1 MREDR
6 RLSEGDVAAY
16 MATRESSFGYSG
28 DPEEVRQFFLGRM
41 PSTFGTFEGGRLVSV
56 VSQHRYRMW
65 MAGRQVPM
73 GGLGGIATVP
83 EHRRGGHAKRLMSLA
98 MEEGREAGIGWS
110 LLYPF
115 DAAFYG
121 RLGWVSVP
129 NTVALELPIERLP
142 SGSGASLRE
151 VRDPLQEAIAAP
163 YTAFA
168 SGRNFADSRTTGP
181 WDVWERMTGSP
192 GRQLLHYA
200 SDEAFLSIEILQ
212 DEQVVDPRAK
222 VVDLGWKG
230 PRGRQAF
237 WGALATFRGQVGI
250 LRIELPWDDPVVA
263 DRARNHVVRGMPP
276 LMARVLDL
284 PSAMTPLR
292 AVADDD
298 TPLDLPGFTM
308 RVIDDFTPW
317 NQGSWRV
324 SPGPDGTALQPASG
338 SPDLSLDVRGL
349 SLLLSG
355 SMGPATVREQGWAEG
370 DGRALA
376 ALGAL
381 SGGRRPYRSRV
392 DAF

>member
-6 RLSEGDVAAY
+6 RLGPDDVAAY

-28 DPEEVRQFFLGRM
+28 DMDEIRQFFLSRM
-41 PSTFGTFEGGRLVSV
+41 PNTFGTFVDGRLVSV
-56 VSQHRYRMW
+56 ASQHRYRMW
-65 MAGRQVPM
+65 MAGQQVPM

-83 EHRRGGHAKRLMSLA
+83 EHRRGGHARRLMSLA
-98 MEEGREAGIGWS
+98 MEDGREAGMGWS

-115 DAAFYG
+115 DAPFYG

-142 SGSGASLRE
+142 DGAPASLVE
-151 VRDPLQEAIAAP
+151 VRGRIEEAFSAAHA
-163 YTAFA
+163 AFA
-168 SGRNFADSRTTGP
+168 AGRNFADTRTIGP
-181 WDVWERMTGSP
+181 WDVWERMEGSP

-200 SDEAFLSIEILQ
+200 SEDAFLSIEIMQ
-212 DEQVVDPRAK
+212 ADDVVDPRAK

-230 PRGRQAF
+230 PRGREAF
-237 WGALATFRGQVGI
+237 WGALAAFRGQVGS

-284 PSAMTPLR
+284 PSAVAPLR

-298 TPLDLPGFTM
+298 TPIDLPSFTM
-308 RVIDDFTPW
+308 RLRDAFVPW
-317 NQGSWRV
+317 NDGSWRV
-324 SPGPDGTALQPASG
+324 TPGPSGTELRPADGA
-338 SPDLSLDVRGL
+338 PDISLDVRAL

-376 ALGAL
+376 ALAAL